1 MRPRRGVIPRA
12 PVAPVAPVAIVALLG
27 AAGAASCGPPPTD
40 VFTALAAI
48 PGGALLS
55 TWVNREGTR
64 AYLVGGLV
72 GVDPAM
78 APDRS
83 AIGRLVR
90 YENGRFETVCR
101 SPSVLWWV
109 HAVDNVVFA
118 SGENG
123 TVLRFE
129 EGRGC
134 TQIQLGLD
142 FPMGAPTLWGAFARS
157 PTDVVFVGGSA
168 APDGTKGVLLE
179 YDGTTFRRATIPARA
194 QSENLFKVAA
204 VGDATLV
211 VGARGIVLRRATG
224 SNSWVEESVPPLGG
238 DDTIF
243 TVSCASAG
251 ERCIAVGGV
260 GVGRVLHR
268 SAAGAWT
275 LDPISDEI
283 PGMSGVWVHRA
294 DRAFVVG
301 NNGTT
306 LAYAGASF
314 YRPPSTV
321 TRDALHAVHGASAGS
336 LVIAVGGEMLD
347 PRPTQ
352 RATILLR
359 GVDRREFTFDGAPL
373 RATGAARPEL

>member
-1 MRPRRGVIPRA
+1 MTS
-12 PVAPVAPVAIVALLG
+12 
-27 AAGAASCGPPPTD
+27 ASCGPPPTD
-40 VFTALAAI
+40 VFVAIGAI

-55 TWVNREGTR
+55 AWVAPDGAR
-64 AYLVGGLV
+64 AYLAGGLV
-72 GVDPAM
+72 GVDPSM
-78 APDRS
+78 APDRM

-90 YENGRFETVCR
+90 YEQGRFETVCR

-109 HAVDNVVFA
+109 YSVDGVVFA

-142 FPMGAPTLWGAFARS
+142 FPSGAPTLWGVSGRS
-157 PTDVVFVGGSA
+157 PTDLVFVGGSA

-179 YDGTTFRRATIPARA
+179 YDGANFRRATIPARA
-194 QSENLFKVAA
+194 QGENLFKVSLA
-204 VGDATLV
+204 GSATLV
-211 VGARGIVLRRATG
+211 VGARGIVLRRDPG
-224 SNSWVEESVPPLGG
+224 SMSWVEETVPALGG

-243 TVSCASAG
+243 TVSCTATAD
-251 ERCIAVGGV
+251 RCTAVGGV

-268 SAAGAWT
+268 SAGGAWT
-275 LDPISDEI
+275 LDPISDEL

-294 DRAFVVG
+294 DRAFIVG

-306 LAYAGASF
+306 LVTTPAF
-314 YRPPSTV
+314 YRPPMTA
-321 TRDALHAVHGASAGS
+321 TRDPLHAVHGASAGS

-359 GVDRREFTFDGAPL
+359 GANRSDFTFDGAPV
-373 RATGAARPEL
+373 RATGSARPDL